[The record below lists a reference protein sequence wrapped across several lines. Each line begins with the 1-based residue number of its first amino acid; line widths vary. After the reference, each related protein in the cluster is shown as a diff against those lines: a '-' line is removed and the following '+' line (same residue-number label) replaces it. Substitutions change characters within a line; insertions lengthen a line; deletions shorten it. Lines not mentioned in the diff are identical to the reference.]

1 MSREAEMFA
10 RMLGG
15 GGDDDEKSVPFDGA
29 RLEKDV
35 TKYLEPHTFKVG
47 DKIQFKPGM
56 VNRKWPRE
64 GELAIVVGLNNPPRL
79 DDRSPG
85 SPYFA
90 EPLDLNVAVQTPDGD
105 IGIYALCSARY
116 EPYTGK

>member
-1 MSREAEMFA
+1 MDKSLLEMLSQ
-10 RMLGG
+10 MKS
-15 GGDDDEKSVPFDGA
+15 GDEDEKTVPFDG
-29 RLEKDV
+29 

-56 VNRKWPRE
+56 VNRKWPKA
-64 GELAIVVGLNNPPRL
+64 GEFGIVVGFNTPPRL
-79 DDRSPG
+79 DDKEAG
-85 SPYFA
+85 SSYFA
-90 EPLDLNVAVQTPDGD
+90 EPLDLMVAVQTPDGE